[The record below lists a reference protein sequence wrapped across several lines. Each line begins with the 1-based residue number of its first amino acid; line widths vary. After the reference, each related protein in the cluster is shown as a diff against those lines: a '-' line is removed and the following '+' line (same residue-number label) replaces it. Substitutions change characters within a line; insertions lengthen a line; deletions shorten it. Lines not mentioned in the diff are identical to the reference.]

1 MLEYGAELAALTVV
15 LLRGGAL
22 VDETQVVV
30 AVVVAV
36 ALLIALF
43 MFRKPLG
50 KLISRADEFEA
61 TRDGVKIRVQ
71 VRVAEISREAAALPA
86 PPIEPEAHE
95 ARVISPASP
104 DQRNRLSIAEFRE
117 YLSNVAALDPRVAVM
132 EAFERVQAGLAA
144 RFGKKSFPP
153 PGTAEAAELVQLAL
167 DSHQYRVYEL
177 MYPVYVTA
185 RRNEGFSLSRDT
197 AIQFCESAVALVWLI
212 EGNPAV
218 RELGIKAGPHE
229 HLGLFDD
236 ADIGEDTA
244 HTNDHGVLDTVSQ
257 LFFEEEEQPSITRE
271 ELAYFLWGMVE
282 GLEPES
288 VDKSKEEWLE
298 AADRVRAILMDDR
311 QE

>member
-1 MLEYGAELAALTVV
+1 
-15 LLRGGAL
+15 

-30 AVVVAV
+30 AVVVAA

-71 VRVAEISREAAALPA
+71 DRVAEISREAAALPA

-95 ARVISPASP
+95 ARVISTASP

-185 RRNEGFSLSRDT
+185 RRNEGFSLSHDT
-197 AIQFCESAVALVWLI
+197 AIQFSESAVALVWLI